1 MLARCCCSRNP
12 RAAGRFGH
20 PAANLVNSNV
30 PGAKEPRYLNG
41 TRLRRHLPDFRA
53 RGLDRAER
61 HALATSYQDHMDFG
75 FIANAGPLY
84 DLSQLARHTLVAYEE
99 REVSSRWVR
108 GQRA

>member
-20 PAANLVNSNV
+20 PAANLVISNV

-41 TRLRRHLPDFRA
+41 TRVVGIYPIS
-53 RGLDRAER
+53 
-61 HALATSYQDHMDFG
+61 ALAASIGPNVTLTSYHDHMDFG

-84 DLSQLARHTLVAYEE
+84 DLPQLARHTLVAYEE
-99 REVSSRWVR
+99 LKAAAGE
-108 GQRA
+108 